1 MFKSINKILK
11 EKNKE
16 LQNKDFLVFEK
27 IKKEWNKNIEKNITK
42 NVLVYDYNEGN
53 LTLKTQSAEW
63 RTEMSTRKE
72 EIKKKF

>member
-16 LQNKDFLVFEK
+16 LQNKDFVVFEK
-27 IKKEWNKNIEKNITK
+27 IKKEWNKKIEKNVTK

-53 LTLKTQSAEW
+53 LTLKTRNAEW
-63 RTEMSTRKE
+63 RTEISTRKE

>member
-16 LQNKDFLVFEK
+16 LQSKDFLVFEK

-63 RTEMSTRKE
+63 RTEMSACKE

>member
-16 LQNKDFLVFEK
+16 LQSKDFLVFEK

-63 RTEMSTRKE
+63 RTEMSARKE